1 MKSHFVKY
9 LCLCLVLTAFMWM
22 AAASGSLPHSDPV
35 PTSQGSS
42 TPIPTPT
49 PITIEETKLAEWEN
63 VTVTALSFTQYGSQ
77 GGEILVSIKNNGA
90 ETVTVSCGSLSVNG
104 CTLEAGGYLA
114 SPEPGA
120 TATASIVVYYKDL
133 QAAGITTV
141 GQVAI
146 GITLQRGSDLW
157 TADPVS
163 LYTSAWVPALLTPED
178 SGQELYQGQ
187 GLRMVAKPMVSEG
200 NGVSIPL
207 YLENSTGEDIWVE
220 GQFLT
225 VNGQEMEP
233 YLIQFVQAGTYA
245 IGHLYIYNSDLEGA
259 GLEDVRE
266 ITLSVCVYAP
276 EGHELLLE
284 TGELRFSVE

>member
-1 MKSHFVKY
+1 MKNPSVKY
-9 LCLCLVLTAFMWM
+9 LCLCLVLTAFVLM
-22 AAASGSLPHSDPV
+22 AAASGSLPHSDPA
-35 PTSQGSS
+35 PTAQASS
-42 TPIPTPT
+42 APIPTPP

-77 GGEILVSIKNNGA
+77 GSEILVSVENNGK
-90 ETVTVSCGSLSVNG
+90 EMVTVSCGTLSVNG
-104 CTLEAGGYLA
+104 CTLEASGYLA

-120 TATASIVVYYKDL
+120 ATTASIVLYDKDL
-133 QAAGITTV
+133 QTAGITTV
-141 GQVAI
+141 GQVTI
-146 GITLQRGSDLW
+146 GLTMQRGSDLW

-187 GLRMVAKPMVSEG
+187 GLRMVAKPMASEG

-207 YLENSTGEDIWVE
+207 YLENSTGTDIWVE
-220 GQFLT
+220 GHLLT

-245 IGHLYIYNSDLEGA
+245 IGHLYIYNSDLESA
-259 GLEDVRE
+259 GLEDIQE
-266 ITLSVCVYAP
+266 ITLSVCVYAS

-284 TGELRFSVE
+284 TEEVTFLAE